1 VPAANTAGLL
11 IPGRTVVPRDDWDRE
26 PWNRRTFQ
34 RVREL
39 VPTAQVRRSE
49 TPHAWSRAL
58 QDLGGVQFEVDGRRS
73 SVGNFLDSS
82 YTDGFCVVH
91 HGTLVAEQYFNGMNE
106 HSLHLVQSVSKSIT
120 ATTLGILAGRGELRL
135 DTHVTHYLPELAA
148 TAYRGATLQQVLD
161 MTSGVLWDENY
172 TAPDSHCA
180 KMDVAAGWK
189 TRRNPDWPACMWD
202 LILTL
207 QQARGL
213 HGQDFSYR
221 SIETDVLG
229 FVLERVAGVPLAELV
244 SRELWAPMG
253 AADDACFTVDPAG
266 FACACGGFN
275 ATLRDLARFGL
286 LYATGGEGPG
296 RELVP
301 AEWLQ
306 QTRNGNPDIF
316 TGAYR
321 EVLPRGAYRNQFW
334 LEEAGR
340 RVLLARGVFGQLI
353 YMDPDAGF
361 VAVKVSSW
369 PEFVNPNRTRTAL
382 AAVRAIRAALQ

>member
-1 VPAANTAGLL
+1 MKPANTTGAQ
-11 IPGRTVVPRDDWDRE
+11 IPGRTVLPRDDWDRE

-39 VPTAQVRRSE
+39 VPTAQVRRSS
-49 TPHAWSRAL
+49 TPHAWPVAL
-58 QDLGGVQFEVDGRRS
+58 QDVGAVQFEIDGRS
-73 SVGNFLDSS
+73 ASVADFLGSS

-91 HGTLVAEQYFNGMNE
+91 RGTIVAEHYYNGMNE
-106 HSLHLVQSVSKSIT
+106 HSLHLVQSVSKSVT
-120 ATTLGILAGRGELRL
+120 ATALGILAGRGELQL
-135 DTHVTHYLPELAA
+135 DALVTHYLPELAA
-148 TAYRGATLQQVLD
+148 TAYRGATIQQVLD
-161 MTSGVLWDENY
+161 MTSGVYWDEDY

-189 TRRNPDWPACMWD
+189 ARCNPDWPACMWE

-207 QQARGL
+207 QQSRGP

-229 FVLERVAGVPLAELV
+229 FVLERVAATPLAELV
-244 SRELWAPMG
+244 SRELWRPMG
-253 AADDACFTVDPAG
+253 AAEDACYTVDPAG

-286 LYATGGEGPG
+286 LYATDGEAQG

-301 AEWLQ
+301 PEWLR
-306 QTRNGNPDIF
+306 QTRRGNPEIF
-316 TGAYR
+316 AGAYR

-369 PEFVNPNRTRTAL
+369 PEFVNPTRTRTAL